1 MERKLEK
8 RDTFSLEDI
17 KKLIWENDL
26 SDLNTFIVL
35 NGGTGTGKTYS
46 VMRQIKD
53 ELATKLQHTQK
64 LLVVESRTATV
75 RQLDTNYNDVIER
88 INGID
93 VCQRLGFMHML
104 ERNSVQYDWI
114 IIDEC
119 HGLFS
124 EASFAEDAETI
135 ISWIRD
141 RREKQHIIF
150 VTANDEYFEDLA
162 TKYFGKDYHFIYL
175 FPNFT
180 HYISNTYV
188 KEIQFIKTNRVEKVI
203 EAFLSQNQD
212 KKGIIFLKKASDTKD
227 WFFRTS
233 NNSAMV
239 VSQSCDTT
247 ASLTIKQEEEVKRRE
262 IDISKGQAGLTI
274 ADLCEMWDLAR
285 ARQGLE
291 PIRQAIDNERFP
303 VDINWIFATDTL
315 QEGISIKSTI
325 DFIII
330 EGYTEVEVRQ
340 KLGRY
345 RGNLPLLYIIFNPV
359 AAKHYV
365 QDKLDTFHALWELQ
379 QAGRQSELA
388 EAYGRQQ
395 AGKVKTLYVKKKL
408 NPNTGE
414 PYYEVN
420 EPAYLD
426 VKREFHF
433 YLQLESHFEETVL
446 QNYTYPLLEGSPRI
460 LKYDEIRDFNFK
472 SQILDI
478 AQKWK
483 GIPLKGPAQEQLIQ
497 DLNEAGITD
506 KTRHQISSFTKAC
519 NLLREN
525 GISFSEKQAT
535 KTDIS
540 NWPQYLSTPRE
551 KFKIIT

>member
-26 SDLNTFIVL
+26 TDLNTFIVL

-114 IIDEC
+114 VIDEC

-141 RREKQHIIF
+141 HREKQHIIF

-188 KEIQFIKTNRVEKVI
+188 KEIQFIKI
-203 EAFLSQNQD
+203 QN
-212 KKGIIFLKKASDTKD
+212 
-227 WFFRTS
+227 
-233 NNSAMV
+233 
-239 VSQSCDTT
+239 
-247 ASLTIKQEEEVKRRE
+247 
-262 IDISKGQAGLTI
+262 
-274 ADLCEMWDLAR
+274 
-285 ARQGLE
+285 
-291 PIRQAIDNERFP
+291 
-303 VDINWIFATDTL
+303 
-315 QEGISIKSTI
+315 
-325 DFIII
+325 
-330 EGYTEVEVRQ
+330 
-340 KLGRY
+340 
-345 RGNLPLLYIIFNPV
+345 
-359 AAKHYV
+359 
-365 QDKLDTFHALWELQ
+365 
-379 QAGRQSELA
+379 
-388 EAYGRQQ
+388 
-395 AGKVKTLYVKKKL
+395 
-408 NPNTGE
+408 
-414 PYYEVN
+414 
-420 EPAYLD
+420 
-426 VKREFHF
+426 
-433 YLQLESHFEETVL
+433 
-446 QNYTYPLLEGSPRI
+446 
-460 LKYDEIRDFNFK
+460 
-472 SQILDI
+472 
-478 AQKWK
+478 
-483 GIPLKGPAQEQLIQ
+483 LI
-497 DLNEAGITD
+497 
-506 KTRHQISSFTKAC
+506 
-519 NLLREN
+519 
-525 GISFSEKQAT
+525 
-535 KTDIS
+535 
-540 NWPQYLSTPRE
+540 
-551 KFKIIT
+551 